1 MIIKFN
7 QIIFGALLCGGV
19 VFTFIALIVGII
31 CAVKTIQDM
40 MEE

>member
-1 MIIKFN
+1 MMTKFN
-7 QIIFGALLCGGV
+7 QLIFGALFCGGI

-31 CAVKTIQDM
+31 CAIKTIQDM